1 MRVKKYDIRRGDE
14 RNIVLSKVGIHKDT
28 GEEVFS
34 DHRYYGTWEDALLRV
49 ADLGITSDDS
59 KRILKEISSTK
70 DEIIKE
76 LKILQESHKI

>member
-14 RNIVLSKVGIHKDT
+14 RNIVLSKVDIHKDT

-34 DHRYYGTWEDALLRV
+34 EHRYYGTWEAALLRA

-59 KRILKEISSTK
+59 KRILKEISNTK
-70 DEIIKE
+70 EEIIKE
-76 LKILQESHKI
+76 LRVLQESYEI